1 MYKDNQF
8 INNLLTFCGD
18 TKVITPTQMRAA
30 RAMLDVSQGHV
41 AEFLGIAANTL
52 SKIESGQSDVSVSR
66 NADIQRFYER
76 EGIAFTENDGVKRRS
91 GGVEIYK
98 NRSGFLDF
106 MDDVYETVKNG
117 GDIYVDNV
125 DESQFLKWGGDDVPR
140 HVTRMESI
148 DGICSKILVEEGC
161 SNVVASDY
169 AEYREVSKDLFGSM
183 PLYIYAD
190 KTALIVFDKEEIE
203 IYVIDQAEVTKY
215 FRDRFILKWNT
226 AKVGTN

>member
-1 MYKDNQF
+1 MYKDTQF

-76 EGIAFTENDGVKRRS
+76 EGIAFTENDGVKWNKN
-91 GGVEIYK
+91 EIVITEGSK
-98 NRSGFLDF
+98 GFSDF
-106 MDDVYETVKNG
+106 LDDVY
-117 GDIYVDNV
+117 NV